1 MTVEAVVFDW
11 GGTLTPHHTVDL
23 LDLWRAAA
31 RVLAPDRV
39 DEMAG
44 ALAAAEQRWWEHV
57 GATGR
62 SGTTSELLAAAAR
75 DTGLDVDAA
84 VHDAALEAHL
94 DAWTPHTITDPEAA
108 PLLSAL
114 RARGLRIGLLSNTH
128 WPRRWHEHWLER
140 DGVLDL
146 IDARVYTSDLEHTKP
161 HPEAFRA
168 VLAELGAAPDRSVF
182 VGDRPVDDIS
192 GAKGVGMR
200 AVLVENSDVPGHP
213 VVPDARIDRLSQV
226 LPLVDRW
233 RRERNAVH
241 PGRTCD

>member
-1 MTVEAVVFDW
+1 MPVPVDAVVFDW

-23 LDLWRAAA
+23 LDLWRVAA

-39 DEMAG
+39 EEVAN
-44 ALAAAEQRWWEHV
+44 ALAAAELRWWQEV
-57 GATGR
+57 GASGR
-62 SGTTSELLAAAAR
+62 SGTTAELFAAAAH
-75 DTGLDVDAA
+75 DTGLDVDEAIHA
-84 VHDAALEAHL
+84 AALEAHL

-114 RARGLRIGLLSNTH
+114 RERGLRIGLLSNTH

-146 IDARVYTSDLEHTKP
+146 IDARVYTSDLPHTKP

-168 VLAELGAAPDRSVF
+168 VLAELGASPDRSVF
-182 VGDRPVDDIS
+182 VGDRPIDDIS

-213 VVPDARIDRLSQV
+213 VVPDARITRLSQV
-226 LPLVDRW
+226 LPFVDQW
-233 RRERNAVH
+233 R
-241 PGRTCD
+241 

>member
-39 DEMAG
+39 EEMAK
-44 ALAAAEQRWWEHV
+44 ALAAAELRWWEHV
-57 GATGR
+57 GASGR
-62 SGTTSELLAAAAR
+62 SGTTADVLAAATAG
-75 DTGLDVDAA
+75 TGLDVDAA
-84 VHDAALEAHL
+84 LHDAALDAHL

-108 PLLSAL
+108 PLLAAL
-114 RARGLRIGLLSNTH
+114 RERGIRIGLLSNTH

-140 DGVLDL
+140 DGVLAL
-146 IDARVYTSDLEHTKP
+146 IDARVYTSDLQHTKP

-168 VLAELGAAPDRSVF
+168 VLDQLGASAAHAVF

-192 GAKGVGMR
+192 GAKAVGMR
-200 AVLVENSDVPGHP
+200 AVLVDNADVPGHP
-213 VVPDARIDRLSQV
+213 VLPDARINRLSQV
-226 LPLVDRW
+226 LPLVDAW
-233 RRERNAVH
+233 R
-241 PGRTCD
+241 

>member
-39 DEMAG
+39 EDIAK
-44 ALAAAEQRWWEHV
+44 ALAVAEQRWWEHV
-57 GATGR
+57 GASGR
-62 SGTTSELLAAAAR
+62 SGTTADLLAAAAR
-75 DTGLDVDAA
+75 DTGLDLDAA
-84 VHDAALEAHL
+84 VHDAALDAHL

-114 RARGLRIGLLSNTH
+114 RERGIRIGLLSNTH
-128 WPRRWHEHWLER
+128 WPRRWHEHWLDR

-146 IDARVYTSDLEHTKP
+146 IDVRVYTSDLHHTKP
-161 HPEAFRA
+161 HPEAFRT
-168 VLAELGAAPDRSVF
+168 VLAQLDSSPERSVF

-213 VVPDARIDRLSQV
+213 VLPDARINRLSQV
-226 LPLVDRW
+226 LPLVDQW
-233 RRERNAVH
+233 R
-241 PGRTCD
+241 

>member
-39 DEMAG
+39 EDVAK
-44 ALAAAEQRWWEHV
+44 ALAAAEARWWQEV
-57 GATGR
+57 GAGGH
-62 SGTTSELLAAAAR
+62 SGTTSELLAAAAA
-75 DTGLDVDAA
+75 DTGLDVDAV
-84 VHDAALEAHL
+84 VHDAALDAHL

-108 PLLSAL
+108 PLLCAL
-114 RARGLRIGLLSNTH
+114 RERGIRIGLLSNTH

-146 IDARVYTSDLEHTKP
+146 IDVRVYTSDLHHTKP
-161 HPEAFRA
+161 HPEAFRT
-168 VLAELGAAPDRSVF
+168 VLAALEASAERSVF

-213 VVPDARIDRLSQV
+213 VIPDARISRLSQV
-226 LPLVDRW
+226 LPLVDQW
-233 RRERNAVH
+233 
-241 PGRTCD
+241 C

>member
-1 MTVEAVVFDW
+1 MTIEAVVFDW
-11 GGTLTPHHTVDL
+11 GGTLTPHHSVDL

-31 RVLAPDRV
+31 EVLAPGRV
-39 DEMAG
+39 DEVAN
-44 ALAAAEQRWWEHV
+44 ALAAAERRWWEHV
-57 GATGR
+57 GASGR
-62 SGTTSELLAAAAR
+62 SGTTADLLAAAAR
-75 DTGLDVDAA
+75 DTGLDLDAA

-114 RARGLRIGLLSNTH
+114 RERGIRIGLLSNTH

-146 IDARVYTSDLEHTKP
+146 IDVRVYTSDLHHTKP

-168 VLAELGAAPDRSVF
+168 VLTELGVRAGRSVF
-182 VGDRPVDDIS
+182 IGDRPVDDIS

-200 AVLVENSDVPGHP
+200 AVLVENSDVPDHP
-213 VVPDARIDRLSQV
+213 AVPDARINRLSQV
-226 LPLVDRW
+226 LPLVDGW
-233 RRERNAVH
+233 R
-241 PGRTCD
+241 

>member
-1 MTVEAVVFDW
+1 MTIDAVVFDW
-11 GGTLTPHHTVDL
+11 GGTLTPHHNVDL

-31 RVLAPDRV
+31 GVLAPDRV
-39 DEMAG
+39 NEVAG
-44 ALAAAEQRWWEHV
+44 ALAAAEGRWWEHV
-57 GATGR
+57 GASGH
-62 SGTTSELLAAAAR
+62 SGTTGELLAAAAR

-94 DAWTPHTITDPEAA
+94 NACTPHTMTDREAA

-114 RARGLRIGLLSNTH
+114 RERGIRIGLLSNTH

-140 DGVLDL
+140 DGILEL
-146 IDARVYTSDLEHTKP
+146 IDVRIYTSDLRHMKP

-168 VLAELGAAPDRSVF
+168 VLAELGVSADRSVF
-182 VGDRPVDDIS
+182 IGDRPVDDIS

-213 VVPDARIDRLSQV
+213 AVPDARINRLSQV
-226 LPLVDRW
+226 LPLVDQW
-233 RRERNAVH
+233 R
-241 PGRTCD
+241 